1 MKPIKRD
8 RTFEEHFRQ
17 RIKPN
22 SRLTNQFKERLLL
35 FMTGERGR
43 PIYDHALTD
52 GLEGKRAFSITGEIR
67 VIYVELEG
75 CIVFLDIGTH
85 NQVYR

>member
-8 RTFEEHFRQ
+8 RTFEEHFKQ

-22 SRLTNQFKERLLL
+22 HRLTHQFKERLIL

-43 PIYDHALTD
+43 PLYDHELT
-52 GLEGKRAFSITGEIR
+52 GKLEGKRAFSVTGEIR
-67 VIYVELEG
+67 VIYVELG
-75 CIVFLDIGTH
+75 DVIVFLDIGSH
-85 NQVYR
+85 NQVY

>member
-17 RIKPN
+17 RISPN
-22 SRLTNQFKERLLL
+22 SRLTYQFKERLVL

-43 PIYDHALTD
+43 PIYDHALTNR
-52 GLEGKRAFSITGEIR
+52 LAGKRAFSITGEIR
-67 VIYVELEG
+67 VVYVELEE
-75 CIVFLDIGTH
+75 CIVLLDIGTH
-85 NQVYR
+85 NQIY